1 MTISVR
7 TGSMVK
13 ENIGKAMRLLPARRK
28 YLDKHRL
35 GSRNPSIQAL
45 LIFSSGMV
53 YQECL
58 VQKLTVEIVILSSFS
73 TLDFS
78 SFGA

>member
-13 ENIGKAMRLLPARRK
+13 EYIGKAMRLLPARRK
-28 YLDKHRL
+28 YLEKQRL

>member
-1 MTISVR
+1 MTIIVG

-28 YLDKHRL
+28 YLDKQRL

-45 LIFSSGMV
+45 LILSSDML
-53 YQECL
+53 YHEFL
-58 VQKLTVEIVILSSFS
+58 VQKLTAEIVILLPFS
-73 TLDFS
+73 ALHVF